1 MHRICYVN
9 NLADGL
15 FIFAAEKDVYRLFTI
30 TLCKHCIVMYSC
42 NGYVKH
48 RLAKFSRKTLSSL
61 HLFLW
66 KIKVKKLK

>member
-15 FIFAAEKDVYRLFTI
+15 FIFAAEKDVYELFTI

-42 NGYVKH
+42 NGYAKH
-48 RLAKFSRKTLSSL
+48 R
-61 HLFLW
+61 
-66 KIKVKKLK
+66 